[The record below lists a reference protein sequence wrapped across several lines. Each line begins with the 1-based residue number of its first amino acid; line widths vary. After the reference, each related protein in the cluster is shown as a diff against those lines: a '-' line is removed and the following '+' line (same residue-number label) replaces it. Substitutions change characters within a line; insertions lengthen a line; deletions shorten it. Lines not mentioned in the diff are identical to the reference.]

1 MLTHVVKKSLEKQ
14 RLNANAIR
22 TKTKLAL
29 RARTQV
35 NTVFVNE
42 NVFPD
47 SAGNVNEKSNEF
59 QWHRDTT
66 NPEIN
71 IVSQDLSTESYINTF
86 DTFTVSFE
94 ISEVET
100 TFDESKVHIVGGSIV
115 SFTASNDSHYTA
127 VILPDSDNDESEV
140 VIHVP
145 ESQFVDL
152 AQNSNLVSESFRI
165 MIDTVTPRI
174 EIRSPDGENSFHSS
188 DDSIELVFSLSEEI
202 PNFDIDDINV
212 TGGILRDF
220 IGMDNTEFTA
230 TLVASGEVTM
240 TVEIGMS
247 SVFDVAGNGNEIV
260 SFEWTR
266 DITHPEI
273 SILPLSGFHTNQAAI
288 ELTFNVSEP
297 TDFAASKVTTHG
309 GSLSRFTSL
318 GDNLYSA
325 TFTSNG
331 ANGDKYISV
340 DVSTTLD
347 LAGNTNNVAAS
358 MSFTY
363 DTEAPYVVCSSVT
376 SVYGVA

>member
-1 MLTHVVKKSLEKQ
+1 
-14 RLNANAIR
+14 
-22 TKTKLAL
+22 
-29 RARTQV
+29 
-35 NTVFVNE
+35 
-42 NVFPD
+42 
-47 SAGNVNEKSNEF
+47 
-59 QWHRDTT
+59 
-66 NPEIN
+66 
-71 IVSQDLSTESYINTF
+71 
-86 DTFTVSFE
+86 
-94 ISEVET
+94 
-100 TFDESKVHIVGGSIV
+100 
-115 SFTASNDSHYTA
+115 
-127 VILPDSDNDESEV
+127 
-140 VIHVP
+140 
-145 ESQFVDL
+145 
-152 AQNSNLVSESFRI
+152 
-165 MIDTVTPRI
+165 
-174 EIRSPDGENSFHSS
+174 
-188 DDSIELVFSLSEEI
+188 
-202 PNFDIDDINV
+202 
-212 TGGILRDF
+212 
-220 IGMDNTEFTA
+220 MDTEFTA

-273 SILPLSGFHTNQAAI
+273 SILPLSGFHTNQTAI

-309 GSLSRFTSL
+309 GSLSSFTSL

-363 DTEAPYVVCSSVT
+363 DTEAPYVVYSSVT